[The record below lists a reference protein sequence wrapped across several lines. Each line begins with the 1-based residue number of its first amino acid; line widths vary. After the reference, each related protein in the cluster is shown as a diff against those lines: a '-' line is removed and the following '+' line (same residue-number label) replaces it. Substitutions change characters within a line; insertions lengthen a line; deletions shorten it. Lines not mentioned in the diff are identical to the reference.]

1 MIIDISNIIKLEGAK
16 EAFEGEVVFSD
27 AVNLGEH
34 IRQEKPVHVKGFIQN
49 LGGVFDFH
57 AQGSAE
63 LVFSCARC
71 LKGFPKTIVFE
82 MEERL
87 SKEDNEE
94 YLKIEH
100 NKADITDAVYTNL
113 ILNLPQ
119 RVLCSEQCKGLCSSC
134 GVDLNLSQC
143 DCKKEEG
150 DPRFAV
156 LKNLLK

>member
-1 MIIDISNIIKLEGAK
+1 MMIDISNIIKLEGAK
-16 EAFEGEVVFSD
+16 ERFEGEVAFSETAD
-27 AVNLGEH
+27 IGAN
-34 IRQEKPVHVKGFIQN
+34 IRLAKPVCVKGVIEN

-57 AQGSAE
+57 AQAQAE
-63 LVFSCARC
+63 LVFQCARC
-71 LKGFPKTIVFE
+71 LKEFTRTVEFPVD
-82 MEERL
+82 ERF
-87 SKEDNEE
+87 SKDGGEE

-119 RVLCSEQCKGLCSSC
+119 KVLCSAQCKGLCSNC
-134 GVDLNLSQC
+134 GVDLNLTQC
-143 DCKKEEG
+143 DCEKEEG

>member
-1 MIIDISNIIKLEGAK
+1 MMIDISNIIKLEGAK
-16 EAFEGEVVFSD
+16 ESFEGEVVFSEETD
-27 AVNLGEH
+27 FGEN
-34 IRQEKPVHVKGFIQN
+34 IRLAKPVRVQGVMEN

-57 AQGSAE
+57 AQGEADM
-63 LVFSCARC
+63 VFQCARC
-71 LKGFPKTIVFE
+71 LKEFTKTVTFT
-82 MEERL
+82 MDERF
-87 SKEDNEE
+87 SKEGNEE

-100 NKADITDAVYTNL
+100 NKADITDAVYMNL
-113 ILNLPQ
+113 LLNLPQ

-134 GVDLNLSQC
+134 GVDRNLSQC

>member
-16 EAFEGEVVFSD
+16 EAFEGEVVFSED
-27 AVNLGEH
+27 TDFGENGKLA
-34 IRQEKPVHVKGFIQN
+34 KPVRIKGMMEN

-57 AQGSAE
+57 AQAE
-63 LVFSCARC
+63 ADMVFQCARC
-71 LKGFPKTIVFE
+71 LKEFTETVVFSID
-82 MEERL
+82 ERF

-100 NKADITDAVYTNL
+100 NKADITDAVYMNL
-113 ILNLPQ
+113 LLNLPQ

-143 DCKKEEG
+143 DCQKEEG